1 MREGAPHP
9 SKVPQRVRAQ
19 KGVGPFLPTRVAL
32 IFGPRGVA
40 KLARS
45 TAACG
50 EMGTPQPHQAL
61 RLAPG
66 DLPKI
71 GSNVAYVSFSTVS

>member
-1 MREGAPHP
+1 MLAPSGLRHFSDLAVSP
-9 SKVPQRVRAQ
+9 S
-19 KGVGPFLPTRVAL
+19 LSVARGL
-32 IFGPRGVA
+32 RGDGGPRNA
-40 KLARS
+40 HAS
-45 TAACG
+45 
-50 EMGTPQPHQAL
+50 L

>member
-1 MREGAPHP
+1 MGPKLQETVGKLTHVTRPPGCANFRHLAVSP
-9 SKVPQRVRAQ
+9 S
-19 KGVGPFLPTRVAL
+19 LSL
-32 IFGPRGVA
+32 
-40 KLARS
+40 
-45 TAACG
+45 ACG
-50 EMGTPQPHQAL
+50 YDL